1 MLLVSCPASQAELV
15 GTPGAGSVRSP
26 GYLDKLRDV
35 QVDEVIKDAAVQL
48 NVVARRHSLT

>member
-15 GTPGAGSVRSP
+15 GTQGAGSVRSP

-48 NVVARRHSLT
+48 NVVAWRHLLM